1 MITHE
6 VTMGQAERLLP
17 YYLARRQPAMLW
29 GSPGIGKSQ
38 LVYQMAANAGPWV
51 SQLGAL
57 GEAAALKRA
66 MEQGV
71 SLIDYRVSLR
81 DPVDMMGIP
90 VPCPET
96 GRMIWLNPDELPQ
109 VDRDGHY
116 GLLFTDEINAANSA
130 MMAACLGL
138 VLDGKI
144 GGYRLP
150 PGWIVVAAGNK
161 TSDRASAQRMSSALL
176 SRFANLYVSHDVPSF
191 TRYANRIGMRQE
203 IVAFLRF
210 RLELLY
216 GTPSSDGP
224 YPTPRGWERVAGY
237 LDTPDDVRMH
247 LIAGLVGA
255 DAAAQICAFMD
266 LYKTIQSL
274 DDIIADP
281 VSAAV
286 PQEASLR
293 WAVVTGL
300 GRMAKRSN
308 MDSIVTYAQ
317 RLPREAEVMLVH
329 DAVQRDET
337 CKNTAA
343 FGQWAARNAS
353 VLI

>member
-1 MITHE
+1 MITHD
-6 VTMGQAERLLP
+6 VTMRQAEKLLP
-17 YYLARRQPAMLW
+17 YYLAQRQSTMLW

-38 LVYQMAANAGPWV
+38 LIYQTAANAGPWV

-57 GEAAALKRA
+57 GEAAAVKRA
-66 MEQGV
+66 CEQGV
-71 SLIDYRVSLR
+71 SLIDIRVSLR

-90 VPCPET
+90 VPCLDKGT
-96 GRMIWLNPDELPQ
+96 MDWLSPDELPQ
-109 VDRDGHY
+109 VDRDGVF
-116 GLLFTDEINAANSA
+116 GILFTDEINASSGA

-138 VLDGKI
+138 VLDGKV
-144 GGYRLP
+144 GGYVLP
-150 PGWIVVAAGNK
+150 PGWVVVAAGNK
-161 TSDRASAQRMSSALL
+161 VSDRASAQRMSSALL
-176 SRFANLYVSHDVPSF
+176 SRFANLYIQHDVPSF
-191 TRYANRIGMRQE
+191 THYATRIGMRAE

-224 YPTPRGWERVAGY
+224 YPTPRGWERVAPY
-237 LDTPDDVRMH
+237 IDAPEDVRMF

-255 DAAAQICAFMD
+255 DAAAQFCAFLD

-274 DDIIADP
+274 DDILANPLTAI
-281 VSAAV
+281 V
-286 PQEASLR
+286 PTEASLR

-308 MDSIVTYAQ
+308 MDAIVAYAK
-317 RLPREAEVMLVH
+317 RLPRDAEIMLVH
-329 DAVQRDET
+329 DAVTRDET
-337 CKNTAA
+337 CKNTPA
-343 FGQWAARNAS
+343 FGDWAVRNAN